1 MFDELQMSSILFI
14 YFYKYHLCIFVLLF
28 LNRQTGL
35 AMAQVRHLTAAL
47 LAVALVLCSG
57 PVSARVYQTDDA
69 IIVEG
74 KTSFNFFSS

>member
-1 MFDELQMSSILFI
+1 
-14 YFYKYHLCIFVLLF
+14 
-28 LNRQTGL
+28 
-35 AMAQVRHLTAAL
+35 MAQVRHLTAAL

>member
-1 MFDELQMSSILFI
+1 M
-14 YFYKYHLCIFVLLF
+14 
-28 LNRQTGL
+28 T
-35 AMAQVRHLTAAL
+35 QVRHLAAAV

-74 KTSFNFFSS
+74 KTVQPLFVI